1 MNLNELKE
9 SIEDL
14 LENYPE
20 AGDMRVCFYDSA
32 SQYSHQ
38 LWGPEIKY
46 LADGYNSSEE
56 LYESVDD
63 AELNELSSAD
73 VEAVVIL

>member
-20 AGDMRVCFYDSA
+20 AGDMRVCFYDAA

-46 LADGYNSSEE
+46 LADGYNSSEA

-63 AELNELSSAD
+63 AELNDISSAD

>member
-9 SIEDL
+9 SIEAL
-14 LENYPE
+14 LESYPE
-20 AGDMRVCFYDSA
+20 AGDMRVCFYDAA

-38 LWGPEIKY
+38 LWEPEIKY
-46 LADGYNSSEE
+46 LDNSHNSSEE

-63 AELNELSSAD
+63 AELNELSPAD
-73 VEAVVIL
+73 IEAVVIL

>member
-9 SIEDL
+9 SIEAL
-14 LENYPE
+14 LESYPE

-32 SQYSHQ
+32 AQYSHQ
-38 LWGPEIKY
+38 LWEPEIKY
-46 LADGYNSSEE
+46 LNDRHDSSEE
-56 LYESVDD
+56 LYESLDD